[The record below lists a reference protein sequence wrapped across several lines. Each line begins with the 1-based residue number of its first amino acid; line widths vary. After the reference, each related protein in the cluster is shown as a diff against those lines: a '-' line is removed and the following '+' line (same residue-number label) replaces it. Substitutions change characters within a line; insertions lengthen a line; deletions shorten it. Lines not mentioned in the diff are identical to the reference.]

1 VGFEGRVR
9 QLLDAEHREL
19 LEDGKVLLYTRNGI
33 FQARVYR
40 GDRHY
45 IARSLKTRKL
55 EEARRLARRFFYEIE
70 IKRDEGLPLQ
80 ARTFGAVMNEYI
92 GLRERE
98 YERSKLSKINDST
111 QQRTS
116 IYMLRQIKRVSKFWL
131 EYCGTKEVDKVDVQ
145 VLKEFIP
152 WRKDYYHRIPASKRP
167 KNISINPA
175 DKTLEWESTYGK
187 TVLKFAK
194 ERGYLGNKSV
204 PDFRYKAERRIVR
217 PAFTIPEYVKLYTRM
232 RKWIKETDNESWRYT
247 RELLRDYVLILANS
261 GMRVGE
267 ANNLKE
273 GDVVEFKDELGR
285 KNYLFNVQ
293 GKTGK
298 RTVIPRANA
307 VRYIE
312 RNIRRNKEWTAR
324 QAELSL
330 ENKTSTNVQVKIPA
344 NRRKAGSLRTAGLDK
359 SKSTGLWFF
368 RMADGGQVITL
379 IDQFR
384 VLLDS
389 IELSKNRDGLPYTL
403 YSLRHFY
410 AVEMLRKGKVGVFD
424 IARNMGT
431 SVQIIEQYYGRQ
443 ATPMALA
450 TKLGG

>member
-1 VGFEGRVR
+1 
-9 QLLDAEHREL
+9 
-19 LEDGKVLLYTRNGI
+19 
-33 FQARVYR
+33 
-40 GDRHY
+40 
-45 IARSLKTRKL
+45 
-55 EEARRLARRFFYEIE
+55 
-70 IKRDEGLPLQ
+70 
-80 ARTFGAVMNEYI
+80 
-92 GLRERE
+92 
-98 YERSKLSKINDST
+98 
-111 QQRTS
+111 
-116 IYMLRQIKRVSKFWL
+116 
-131 EYCGTKEVDKVDVQ
+131 
-145 VLKEFIP
+145 
-152 WRKDYYHRIPASKRP
+152 
-167 KNISINPA
+167 
-175 DKTLEWESTYGK
+175 
-187 TVLKFAK
+187 
-194 ERGYLGNKSV
+194 
-204 PDFRYKAERRIVR
+204 
-217 PAFTIPEYVKLYTRM
+217 M
-232 RKWIKETDNESWRYT
+232 RKWIKETENESWRYT

-273 GDVVEFKDELGR
+273 SDVVEFKDELGR
-285 KNYLFNVQ
+285 KNYLFNVK

-312 RNIRRNKEWTAR
+312 RNIRRNQEWDAR
-324 QAELSL
+324 QIELAE
-330 ENKTSTNVQVKIPA
+330 KPGTSTKAQLILRA

-368 RMADGGQVITL
+368 RMPDGGNVITL

-384 VLLDS
+384 GLLES

-431 SVQIIEQYYGRQ
+431 SVQIIEQYYGKQ

>member
-1 VGFEGRVR
+1 MLGE
-9 QLLDAEHREL
+9 EHREL

-45 IARSLKTRKL
+45 ISRSLKTKKL

-70 IKRDEGLPLQ
+70 IKREEGLPLQ
-80 ARTFGAVMNEYI
+80 ARTFGAVINEYI
-92 GLRERE
+92 MLRERE
-98 YERSKLSKINDST
+98 YERSKLSKINESKK
-111 QQRTS
+111 QETS

-131 EYCGTKEVDKVDVQ
+131 EYCGKKEIDKIDVST
-145 VLKEFIP
+145 LKGYIE
-152 WRKDYYHRIPASKRP
+152 WRREYYHKLPEASRP
-167 KNISINPA
+167 KNYSINPA
-175 DKTLEWESTYGK
+175 DKTLEWESVYGR
-187 TVLKFAK
+187 TILKYAK
-194 ERGYLGNKSV
+194 ERGYLGNKTL
-204 PDFRYKAERRIVR
+204 PDYRYKAERRLVR
-217 PAFTIPEYVKLYTRM
+217 PAFTVPEYKQLYTRM
-232 RKWIKETDNESWRYT
+232 RKWIKETENESWRYT
-247 RELLRDYVLILANS
+247 REMLRDYVLILSNS

-298 RTVIPRANA
+298 RTVIPRTNA
-307 VRYIE
+307 VRYVE
-312 RNIRRNKEWTAR
+312 RIIKRNQEWDAR
-324 QAELSL
+324 QDELAK
-330 ENKTSTNVQVKIPA
+330 EKKPSTNVQVNSPA

-359 SKSTGLWFF
+359 SQSTGKWFF
-368 RMADGGQVITL
+368 RMADGEQVITL

-384 VLLDS
+384 GLLES
-389 IELSKNRDGLPYTL
+389 IGLSKNRDGLPYTL

-431 SVQIIEQYYGRQ
+431 SVQMIEQYYGRQ